1 MINVLWIDDQP
12 NNAFV
17 DRADKKGINIE
28 VRKNVDDGILEL
40 CSSSVYDAII
50 LDANCISHSNG
61 SSETDISALAY
72 ALRKITEHKINT
84 PWFVYS
90 GGGFSG
96 EESIDIIVRAF
107 ERDYDEKL
115 WYKKPG
121 EMGVLFDNIKQV
133 ATNSEFYKLKA
144 KYPEIFSWYPNT
156 KQLVQILGYLEDN
169 KHTDASVYNLI
180 RKELD
185 WVMQYANTHGISQIV
200 WSGSNLAECSTFMG
214 KSELTGVIPLH
225 IQRSIH
231 STTAICNEGS
241 HRLTIDQLT
250 ETGKAPYLIK
260 STVLEFLNILYWLK
274 DSPQTH
280 DEINDMRTLISGKI
294 KYENKSLE
302 VEQDDK
308 GNYHCGQ
315 CRLSY
320 KVADKFKGQIVTL
333 YDVTRNDS
341 QSKDT
346 YPYFAKFKVK
356 NS

>member
-1 MINVLWIDDQP
+1 MIKVLWIDDQP
-12 NNAFV
+12 NTAFI
-17 DRADKKGINIE
+17 DRADTKGIYIDN
-28 VRKNVDDGILEL
+28 KTNVDDGIASL
-40 CSSSVYDAII
+40 CASAIYDAII
-50 LDANCISHSNG
+50 IDANCIAHPNG
-61 SSETDISALAY
+61 SNEPDISALTY
-72 ALRKITEHKINT
+72 ALRKITEHKITT

-96 EESIDIIVRAF
+96 EESIDTTVKAY
-107 ERDYDEKL
+107 ERDYDDKL

-121 EMGVLFDNIKQV
+121 EMGLLFDKIKNV
-133 ATNSEFYKLKA
+133 ATDSNFYKLKA
-144 KYPEIFSWYPNT
+144 KYPEIFSWYPNN
-156 KQLVQILGYLEDN
+156 KKLVDILGYLEED
-169 KHTDASVYNLI
+169 KYKDPSVYNLI

-185 WVMQYANTHGISQIV
+185 WVMQYANTHGISQVV
-200 WSGSNLAECSTFMG
+200 WSGSNLAECSTFIG

-241 HRLTIDQLT
+241 HRLSIDQLT
-250 ETGKAPYLIK
+250 ETGEAPYLVK

-274 DSPQTH
+274 DSPQTP
-280 DEINDMRTLISGKI
+280 DEINDMRTLILGKV
-294 KYENKSLE
+294 KYENKNFE

-315 CRLSY
+315 CRLSF
-320 KVADKFKGQIVTL
+320 KVADKFKGQTVTL

-356 NS
+356 NN